1 MEIKSND
8 ATPQRPEGDRVLDA
22 AVVTMDLNHFVKQI
36 KSEPSWK
43 DSDRNSIT
51 IYKANTLRIV
61 LIGMHQGAE
70 LTTHTADGKISVQ
83 VLTGHATFTAGQQ
96 SIELKEGQMVAVHEL
111 VPHSVKANKETF
123 LLLTLAVTTHKIDQ
137 V

>member
-8 ATPQRPEGDRVLDA
+8 ATPQRPDGERVLDA
-22 AVVTMDLNHFVKQI
+22 AVVTMDINDFIKQV

-51 IYKANTLRIV
+51 VYKADTLRIV
-61 LIGMHQGAE
+61 LIGLHKGAE
-70 LTTHTADGKISVQ
+70 LKTHTADGKISVHILSGN
-83 VLTGHATFTAGQQ
+83 VTFTTPQQ
-96 SIELKEGQMVAVHEL
+96 TVELTEGQIVAVHEL

-123 LLLTLAVTTHKIDQ
+123 LLLTLAVKQHAK
-137 V
+137 